1 MIKLTLPVFLSL
13 GKKNKFLSVTFSLVD
28 EEKKT
33 DALSRERRPIPQ
45 RSEFFF
51 FFSRKREGKKRTI
64 LRNTSTISSKSCDS
78 LDQQPVCA

>member
-51 FFSRKREGKKRTI
+51 FFFFFSKTRGQETY
-64 LRNTSTISSKSCDS
+64 NTPKHVHD
-78 LDQQPVCA
+78 